1 MLKRSFA
8 LALVVILVFSILPMA
23 AMAAPINS
31 VSGGGFAIDVI
42 ATPYKADG
50 VYMTEGY
57 GGLVIDATYGSAP
70 GSATPPK
77 FALIDNNG
85 KEIFGYGSFPC
96 AISLNDGV
104 FVNGIVEGSYGRAS
118 YGSYSL
124 FDLTGKQIIAE
135 KYDFL
140 SFKDGYGVAYNQV
153 PIPGDPYNGTY
164 YKQTLIDS
172 TGKEILAL
180 PTVFSSVLG
189 DRNGNYLFEE
199 RYLPHLFFG
208 ELGGYGEGLMW
219 FSTGMPVKNSL
230 GELAGKTEEDIL
242 AEQYD
247 KVWYGGETSGYVDL
261 TGKVVIPQKY
271 DSAYSF
277 SEGLACVEGELKPTN
292 IDGETYFIGKY
303 GFIDKTGKTVIDF
316 KYTVARSFANGYA
329 LVAND
334 SYQYGY
340 IDKTGKEII
349 PLVYDE
355 AYGAGDGLFSVG
367 EIVGAAVNEWGEEVY
382 IYKFGFVNSRN
393 DVVVPL
399 EYDDVSSFQNGA
411 AYAIKDGNVFILK
424 ISDAPSDWAKDY
436 VADAIKAGIVP
447 EELRYSYQTATTRA
461 EFCALA
467 VALYETVTGNEIT
480 ERAEFIDTKDVNV
493 EKMAALKVV
502 EGVGGGMFEP
512 NSPLTREQAATMLS
526 RLAETMGQPF
536 PDKEST
542 FADKGNFESWSAARI
557 GQIQAAGIMDGV
569 GNNTFSPKTDYTRE
583 QSITTMLRMFNKM
596 K

>member
-1 MLKRSFA
+1 MLKRS
-8 LALVVILVFSILPMA
+8 LALVLVVLLVFSVFPMT
-23 AMAAPINS
+23 AMAAPVNS
-31 VSGGGFAIDVI
+31 VSGGGFVIDVI
-42 ATPYKADG
+42 ATPYKADS

-57 GGLVIDATYGSAP
+57 GALRLDATYGSAP

-77 FALIDNNG
+77 FALIDNSG
-85 KEIFGYGSFPC
+85 KEIFGYGKFPC
-96 AISLNDGV
+96 NFSLNSGIFANGV
-104 FVNGIVEGSYGRAS
+104 VEGSYGGAS

-124 FDLTGKQIIAE
+124 FDLTGKQTIT
-135 KYDFL
+135 KTYDFL
-140 SFKDGYGVAYNQV
+140 SYNDGYGVAYNLE
-153 PIPGDPYNGTY
+153 PIPGDPYDGAY

-172 TGKEILAL
+172 TGKEILTL
-180 PTVFSSVLG
+180 PPVLSNLVS
-189 DRNGNYLFEE
+189 DYNINYLFEE
-199 RYLPHLFFG
+199 AYLPH
-208 ELGGYGEGLMW
+208 ELLGVIGGYSEGLMW
-219 FSTGMPVKNSL
+219 LRTGMPVKNNLS
-230 GELAGKTEEDIL
+230 ELAGKTDADIL
-242 AEQYD
+242 EEYYD
-247 KVWYGGETSGYVDL
+247 KLWYGGENTAYIDISGKL
-261 TGKVVIPQKY
+261 VIPQKY
-271 DSAYSF
+271 DIAYSF
-277 SEGLACVEGELKPTN
+277 SEGLACVEGNLKSTN
-292 IDGETYFIGKY
+292 IDGETYLIGKY

-316 KYTVARSFANGYA
+316 KYANAISFLNGYA
-329 LVAND
+329 SVAND

-367 EIVGAAVNEWGEEVY
+367 EIVGSAVNEWGEEVY
-382 IYKFGFVNSRN
+382 TYKFGFVNSRN

-424 ISDAPSDWAKDY
+424 ISGAPSDWAKDY
-436 VADAIKAGIVP
+436 VADAIKVGIVP
-447 EELRYSYQTATTRA
+447 EELQHSYQSATTRA

-467 VALYETVTGNEIT
+467 VALYETVTGKEIT

-502 EGVGGGMFEP
+502 EGVGGGLFEP

-526 RLAETMGQPF
+526 RLAEAMGKPF

-542 FADKGNFESWSAARI
+542 FADKGSFESWSAARI
-557 GQIQAAGIMDGV
+557 GQIQAAGIMDGI